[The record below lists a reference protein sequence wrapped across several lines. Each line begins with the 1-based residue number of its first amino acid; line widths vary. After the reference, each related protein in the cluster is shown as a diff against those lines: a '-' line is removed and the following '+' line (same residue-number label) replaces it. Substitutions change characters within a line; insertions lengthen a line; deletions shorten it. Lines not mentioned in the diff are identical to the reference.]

1 MREPMTQAHG
11 GGSRR
16 NGMSMPAAVLATPR
30 VRGGW
35 YDLGPATAIPLGE
48 GRVFRVV
55 GADITV
61 FRTRAGE
68 LFATQSRCPHKGGPL
83 ADGIVGGG
91 AVVCPLHARRFDLAT
106 GESIGGGGH
115 PCAALTTYPVQ
126 LGLDGTIL
134 LSLAAHAPA
143 YAPAEAPSDAAAD
156 AA

>member
-1 MREPMTQAHG
+1 MRESMTQMHG
-11 GGSRR
+11 GGPRR
-16 NGMSMPAAVLATPR
+16 SGTSMPAAVLAAPR

-48 GRVFRVV
+48 GRVFSVV
-55 GADITV
+55 GIQVAV

-83 ADGIVGGG
+83 ADGIVGGA

-106 GESIGGGGH
+106 GEAVGGAH
-115 PCAALTTYPVQ
+115 ACAALTTYPVQ

-134 LSLAAHAPA
+134 LSLSAHAPVA
-143 YAPAEAPSDAAAD
+143 APSDAAAD

>member
-1 MREPMTQAHG
+1 MRESLSHAHAG
-11 GGSRR
+11 GPRR
-16 NGMSMPAAVLATPR
+16 GPSSMPASVLAAPR

-35 YDLGPATAIPLGE
+35 YDLGPAVAIPVGA
-48 GRVFRVV
+48 GRVFAVV
-55 GADITV
+55 GTQVAV

-68 LFATQSRCPHKGGPL
+68 LFATQPRCPHKGGPL

-106 GESIGGGGH
+106 GEATGAGH

-126 LGLDGTIL
+126 LGLDGSIL

-143 YAPAEAPSDAAAD
+143 AAPPDAEAD